1 MKRKSEKWL
10 KRLLVVGLLLLDW
23 AALDD
28 ITTGNEP
35 NYMGEYLVLVMS
47 GVIFLW
53 LWRKRKS

>member
-1 MKRKSEKWL
+1 MKVKSEKWL
-10 KRLLVVGLLLLDW
+10 KRLLVIGLLLLDW

-35 NYMGEYLVLVMS
+35 NYWGEYLTLVVS